1 MRVLVADKFEESGL
15 NGLNA
20 LGLEVAYKPSLKD
33 DSLNQAIHDD
43 QPNVLVVR
51 STQVTAPMIAESS
64 LGLIVR
70 AGAGTNTIDTAA
82 ASDRGILV
90 TNCPGKNSFAVA
102 ELAFGL
108 ILACDRHIPD
118 NVQEL
123 REGRW
128 DKKRFSVARG
138 LYGRTLGLIGLGR
151 IGQEMINRAKAFGMN
166 VVAYARW
173 LTPDVAAALGIGRAD
188 DPVLLA
194 QMSDVASVHVAL
206 TKETRDLLDDK
217 FFESLRPGSIFINT
231 SRAEIVKQSALVTAV
246 RAGRITVGLDVFE
259 DEPTGAQGEYSGD
272 LKNLPN
278 VYCTHHI
285 GASTDQA
292 QEAVA
297 SEVVRIVR
305 DYFQGGTAPNVVNI
319 KRAEVATHVLVVRHI
334 DRVGVLA
341 GVLGRLKDEG
351 VNVQEM
357 ENIILGGAKAAIAQI
372 SVDKAP
378 SPEALHRIKMDDAVF
393 DASVFPIRRDSAHPS

>member
-1 MRVLVADKFEESGL
+1 
-15 NGLNA
+15 
-20 LGLEVAYKPSLKD
+20 
-33 DSLNQAIHDD
+33 
-43 QPNVLVVR
+43 
-51 STQVTAPMIAESS
+51 
-64 LGLIVR
+64 
-70 AGAGTNTIDTAA
+70 
-82 ASDRGILV
+82 
-90 TNCPGKNSFAVA
+90 
-102 ELAFGL
+102 
-108 ILACDRHIPD
+108 
-118 NVQEL
+118 
-123 REGRW
+123 
-128 DKKRFSVARG
+128 
-138 LYGRTLGLIGLGR
+138 
-151 IGQEMINRAKAFGMN
+151 
-166 VVAYARW
+166 
-173 LTPDVAAALGIGRAD
+173 
-188 DPVLLA
+188 
-194 QMSDVASVHVAL
+194 
-206 TKETRDLLDDK
+206 
-217 FFESLRPGSIFINT
+217 
-231 SRAEIVKQSALVTAV
+231 
-246 RAGRITVGLDVFE
+246 LDVFE

-357 ENIILGGAKAAIAQI
+357 ENIILGGAKAASAQI